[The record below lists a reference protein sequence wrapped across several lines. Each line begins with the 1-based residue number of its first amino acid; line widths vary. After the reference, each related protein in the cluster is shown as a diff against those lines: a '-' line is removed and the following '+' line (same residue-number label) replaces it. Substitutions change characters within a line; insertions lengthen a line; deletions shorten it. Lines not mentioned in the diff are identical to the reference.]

1 MSRFVNLEFD
11 HESEESNDSA
21 TGKDEGWYFAQAG
34 AAFSNGSFEQALRL
48 FSKVLEFNPQN
59 APAWTGQVRML
70 IEMGEFQEARV
81 WADKALERFPREGE
95 LLAAKAVALAR
106 LGDLKGA
113 IAFSDASFEERGD
126 SPYLWLA
133 RGDVL
138 LARDDK
144 PADYCLQ
151 KAIALAPTDWF
162 LHWLVSRIQFFYKK
176 FSLALKSAQ
185 RSLSLNAGQSAVWLQ
200 AGYCQL
206 AVGFVDQARHSF
218 VQARELSPH
227 SVEAQKALI
236 EVSSM
241 SLSRKLGNSVRRL
254 FSRT

>member
-11 HESEESNDSA
+11 HESDEFKDSA
-21 TGKDEGWYFAQAG
+21 VVKDEAWYFDQAG
-34 AAFSNGSFEQALRL
+34 AAFANGGFDQALRL

-59 APAWTGQVRML
+59 AQAWTGQVRML
-70 IEMGEFQEARV
+70 IELGEFQEARV
-81 WADKALERFPREGE
+81 WADKALERFPREAE

-106 LGDLKGA
+106 MGDLKGA
-113 IAFSDASFEERGD
+113 IAFSDASLGERGD

-138 LARDDK
+138 LARNDK

-151 KAIALAPTDWF
+151 KAIARAPGDWF

-185 RSLSLNAGQSAVWLQ
+185 RALALNAGQSAVWLQ

-206 AVGFVDQARHSF
+206 AVGFVDQARNSF
-218 VQARELSPH
+218 VQARELNPH
-227 SVEAQKALI
+227 SAEAHKA
-236 EVSSM
+236 
-241 SLSRKLGNSVRRL
+241 
-254 FSRT
+254 